1 MLPTG
6 NFAIASPGRLT
17 KLLTSVRGGGATNVP
32 ERKAGVTAVLAHW
45 RAQWR
50 TRVPGVMLVS
60 VLAFTGAMAAQ
71 LLSAPL
77 TDSPKPVLSPVLCA
91 ILLGICW
98 RQWHGVAAESRPG
111 VEWIAHQLLR
121 TGIALVGLQLTLQG
135 VEAVVGLA
143 LPVLVACIS
152 VALLVSMVVGR
163 WLAIDSPLRALI
175 AVGSA
180 VCGCTAIA
188 ATSPVVRA
196 RAEETSAALCCVV
209 LIGSAGMLL
218 YPWLAHEMFAGDPRA
233 AAVFL
238 GTSIHDTSQ
247 VIGAALLYE
256 QHFDVAGATAMAG
269 ATKLFRNVTLLL
281 LVPLLATMA
290 RSRGEP
296 VSPSKRPHLLD
307 VLPGFII
314 AFIALAA
321 LRMAADTWLID
332 GSLAQTVW
340 EGLLPVMA
348 TASSWLII
356 GGMCA
361 MGLSVSVGSMG
372 RLGVRVVVLAVTV
385 AIAVAMTSMGVL
397 GIMT

>member
-1 MLPTG
+1 M
-6 NFAIASPGRLT
+6 
-17 KLLTSVRGGGATNVP
+17 
-32 ERKAGVTAVLAHW
+32 TAVLAHW
-45 RAQWR
+45 MAQWR
-50 TRVPGVMLVS
+50 MRVPGVLLVS
-60 VLAFTGAMAAQ
+60 VLAFTGVMAAQ
-71 LLSAPL
+71 LLSEPL
-77 TDSPKPVLSPVLCA
+77 TDSPKPVLSPVLFA

-98 RQWHGVAAESRPG
+98 RQWHGVAEQSRPG
-111 VEWIAHQLLR
+111 VEWIAHGLLR

-152 VALLVSMVVGR
+152 VALAVSMVVGR
-163 WLAIDSPLRALI
+163 WLEISSPLRALL

-188 ATSPVVRA
+188 ATAPVVRA

-209 LIGSAGMLL
+209 LLGSAGMLL
-218 YPWLAHEMFAGDPRA
+218 YPWLAHEMFADDPRS

-269 ATKLFRNVTLLL
+269 ATKLFRNVSLLL
-281 LVPLLATMA
+281 LVPLLAAMA

-296 VSPSKRPHLLD
+296 VGTSQRPRVLD
-307 VLPGFII
+307 VLPGFLV

-321 LRMAADTWLID
+321 LRMAADSWLIE
-332 GSLAQTVW
+332 GSVAQALWVSA
-340 EGLLPVMA
+340 LPVMA
-348 TASSWLII
+348 TASSWLIV

-361 MGLSVSVGSMG
+361 MGLSVSVGSMRSLGG
-372 RLGVRVVVLAVTV
+372 RIVVLAMTV
-385 AIAVAMTSMGVL
+385 ALAIGLTSL
-397 GIMT
+397 GILELLT